1 MITIAVAA
9 APVGTLGAG
18 VLLDAAGAQ
27 ATVGALAG
35 LALLVAV
42 VGTLSPSM
50 RTAPDLDR
58 LAEVTGPR

>member
-1 MITIAVAA
+1 
-9 APVGTLGAG
+9 